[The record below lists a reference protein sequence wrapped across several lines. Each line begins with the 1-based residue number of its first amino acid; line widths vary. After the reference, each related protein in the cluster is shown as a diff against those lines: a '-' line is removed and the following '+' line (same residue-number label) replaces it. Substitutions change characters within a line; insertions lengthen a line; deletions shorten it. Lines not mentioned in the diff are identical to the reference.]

1 MSAEGAAL
9 HRLPPSVARLRT
21 WTEPTIAALSAS
33 AGKRDRTRASSSSSR
48 AVTEAPM
55 RRPPSGASEMVRSS
69 ATAGEVHHP
78 AGLEDPVLELGQ
90 EIRSPGHDLGVGPPL
105 GENLKALVDTAGH
118 SKLES
123 SHA

>member
-55 RRPPSGASEMVRSS
+55 RRPPSGASEMARSS
-69 ATAGEVHHP
+69 ATAERSTTQP
-78 AGLEDPVLELGQ
+78 GLRTPFLSWGKQ
-90 EIRSPGHDLGVGPPL
+90 IRPPGHDLGVGPPL
-105 GENLKALVDTAGH
+105 GKNLKALVDTPGH

>member
-69 ATAGEVHHP
+69 ATAERSTTQPGLRTPFLSWGKRSVPP
-78 AGLEDPVLELGQ
+78 ATTLV
-90 EIRSPGHDLGVGPPL
+90 SGPRL
-105 GENLKALVDTAGH
+105 ARI
-118 SKLES
+118 
-123 SHA
+123 